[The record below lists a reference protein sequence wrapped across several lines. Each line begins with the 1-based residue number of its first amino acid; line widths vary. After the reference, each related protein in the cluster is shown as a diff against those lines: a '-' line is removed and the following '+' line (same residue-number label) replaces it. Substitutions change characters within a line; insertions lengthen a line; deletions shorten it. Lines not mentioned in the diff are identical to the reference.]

1 MLAEKRRQPRHTA
14 RHIARH
20 QNRPLQPNQPPVAA
34 TTARQAEQHSLL
46 HVAVLGY
53 N

>member
-1 MLAEKRRQPRHTA
+1 MLAEKRRQPHN
-14 RHIARH
+14 IARH
-20 QNRPLQPNQPPVAA
+20 RNRPTRPSQQPVAA
-34 TTARQAEQHSLL
+34 ITARQAERLSVL

>member
-1 MLAEKRRQPRHTA
+1 MLAEKRRQPRNTA
-14 RHIARH
+14 RHR
-20 QNRPLQPNQPPVAA
+20 NRPLQPSQPPVAA
-34 TTARQAEQHSLL
+34 TTARQAEQHSIL